1 MEVKSKIPISID
13 NPGIQ
18 RINERCVNCGVCRNI
33 CTNKVGICYQNKMEG
48 NPACINCGQC
58 ILNCPM
64 GAITPKYEYQKV
76 KEEILNPKKVTVAL
90 ISPAVRVS
98 LGELFNIKPGTNV
111 EKKMVSS
118 LKKLGF
124 NYVFDTTFG
133 ADLTVVEEAN
143 ELLSRIKSNTR
154 LPMFSSCCSSWVKY
168 AEIYHPELL
177 ENLSSCKSPISM
189 QNTVIKTYFANKN
202 NIDSSDIVTIAITP
216 CTSKKMEI
224 KRKEI
229 SDGDYV
235 LTTNE
240 LGIFLKEEGINLND
254 LEEKE
259 FDTLVGNGSGAG
271 VIFGNSGGVSEAI
284 IRTIYH
290 YITGKDPESNL
301 LNYEQV
307 RGLNSIKEA
316 CITIDNTKLNIAVV
330 YGLPNLE
337 KLLNND
343 INKYHFIE
351 VMNCPGGCIGGGGQP
366 LVPISKQDEINK
378 LRIAGLYSI
387 DTNKNVR
394 CSYQNKEIK
403 KLYDEYL
410 NNPLSSKSYELLH
423 TTYQDKSELLK
434 EKSFNI

>member
-111 EKKMVSS
+111 EKKIVNS

-224 KRKEI
+224 KRK
-229 SDGDYV
+229 
-235 LTTNE
+235 
-240 LGIFLKEEGINLND
+240 
-254 LEEKE
+254 
-259 FDTLVGNGSGAG
+259 
-271 VIFGNSGGVSEAI
+271 
-284 IRTIYH
+284 
-290 YITGKDPESNL
+290 
-301 LNYEQV
+301 
-307 RGLNSIKEA
+307 
-316 CITIDNTKLNIAVV
+316 
-330 YGLPNLE
+330 
-337 KLLNND
+337 
-343 INKYHFIE
+343 
-351 VMNCPGGCIGGGGQP
+351 
-366 LVPISKQDEINK
+366 
-378 LRIAGLYSI
+378 LYSPI
-387 DTNKNVR
+387 
-394 CSYQNKEIK
+394 
-403 KLYDEYL
+403 LY
-410 NNPLSSKSYELLH
+410 
-423 TTYQDKSELLK
+423 
-434 EKSFNI
+434 

>member
-111 EKKMVSS
+111 EKKIVNS

-337 KLLNND
+337 KLLNNG

-387 DTNKNVR
+387 DTNKSIR

>member
-111 EKKMVSS
+111 EKKMVKS

-189 QNTVIKTYFANKN
+189 QNTVIKTYFADKN

-337 KLLNND
+337 KLLNNG

-366 LVPISKQDEINK
+366 LVPISKQDEISK
-378 LRIAGLYSI
+378 LRIAELYSI

>member
-111 EKKMVSS
+111 EKKMVKS

-337 KLLNND
+337 KLLNNG

-366 LVPISKQDEINK
+366 LVPISKQDEISK
-378 LRIAGLYSI
+378 LRIAELYSI